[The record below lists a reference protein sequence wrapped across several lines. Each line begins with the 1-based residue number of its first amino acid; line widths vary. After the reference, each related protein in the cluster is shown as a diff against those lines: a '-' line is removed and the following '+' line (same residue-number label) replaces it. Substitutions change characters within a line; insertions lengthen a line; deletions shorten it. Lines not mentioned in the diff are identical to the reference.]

1 MATDK
6 ERLLHPDEVKS
17 LLSYDGTTGHL
28 TWKPRVGNV
37 SFNARHAGRRAFTSK
52 ESDGYLQGRIHG
64 IHMKAHRVA
73 WCIHYGYWPDG
84 QIDHIN
90 GDRSDN
96 RIENL
101 RVVDN
106 VTNCRNKGMD
116 SRNTSG
122 YTGVSFC
129 KSNSKWMAGY
139 TKDYIRH
146 HVGYFNCST
155 SAAIAVM
162 IARKIEGFTDDHG
175 WLRDHQKR

>member
-6 ERLLHPDEVKS
+6 EKLLHPDEVKS
-17 LLSYDGTTGHL
+17 LLSYDGSTGHL
-28 TWKPRVGNV
+28 TWMPRVGNV